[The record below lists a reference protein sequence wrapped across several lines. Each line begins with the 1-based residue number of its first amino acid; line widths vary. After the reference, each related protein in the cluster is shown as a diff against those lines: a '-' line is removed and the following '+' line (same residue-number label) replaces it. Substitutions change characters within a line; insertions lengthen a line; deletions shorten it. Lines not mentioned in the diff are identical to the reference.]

1 MFTGQL
7 IDKPTR
13 YREGQSSNILDLLLC
28 NNEDLMSEVEYGDHL
43 YSSDHIQLFAL
54 CECNIEK
61 STSLVEKRKFYKRDY
76 EQARE
81 DFKNVDC
88 R

>member
-1 MFTGQL
+1 
-7 IDKPTR
+7 
-13 YREGQSSNILDLLLC
+13 
-28 NNEDLMSEVEYGDHL
+28 MSEVEYGDH
-43 YSSDHIQLFAL
+43 YHIQLFAL

-61 STSLVEKRKFYKRDY
+61 STSLVEKKRKFYKRDY